1 MTQIRSFVLMV
12 CAVLALAID
21 ARAQSKPIGLM
32 GVSCE
37 TRPEWAAFGQ
47 LAEWDDFD
55 AAAACSR
62 RTGMA
67 WVMSIYYGA
76 QPDTL
81 EQHTRLVRARADA
94 AGLAPFVWALT
105 YREEWY
111 EHWRLALPLP
121 HDLKVR
127 GVVDEVAGIR
137 RVHDYLGRSHA
148 SIRRGWPGVPIG
160 WITGFV
166 NDSLAYGPDLY
177 APMPAGVDVL
187 VLDPYA
193 GRFQSFESWPE
204 LVIQHAVATTR
215 QPIVIVPQWFTA
227 PGTTFTE
234 RTDFTAHYA
243 RWLTHPRVVGLW
255 GFVWESRGD
264 VVGLRDLLALR
275 LAVETRIR

>member
-1 MTQIRSFVLMV
+1 MTQIRLFVLMV

-67 WVMSIYYGA
+67 WVLSVHYGKQRA
-76 QPDTL
+76 SL
-81 EQHTRLVRARADA
+81 EEHTRWLRARAEA
-94 AGLAPFVWALT
+94 AGLVPHVLAVT

-111 EHWRLALPLP
+111 EHQRLNLPLP
-121 HDLKVR
+121 HDFAFDRIGGDVVSIDRVR
-127 GVVDEVAGIR
+127 
-137 RVHDYLGRSHA
+137 DYLGRSHA
-148 SIRRGWPGVPIG
+148 AIRRAWPGAPIG

-264 VVGLRDLLALR
+264 VVGLRDLPALR